1 MKTEKFYT
9 TNKDV
14 FQRYFDHPTLSNSGY
29 YDQLL
34 AGKNVEKIKEII
46 NQGREFDL
54 DKTLAGIFEKLNKQI
69 KIWKC

>member
-1 MKTEKFYT
+1 MLKFYT

-14 FQRYFDHPTLSNSGY
+14 FQCYFDHPSLSNSAY

-34 AGKNVEKIKEII
+34 AGNNFGKIKEII
-46 NQGREFDL
+46 DQSREFDL

-69 KIWKC
+69 AIWKC